1 MCGFVC
7 KMWLSALFSVQFFC
21 LHCPPAASKHSYL
34 SSGGGWRKLVCK
46 MLLDSLVR
54 CISCLLWKIR
64 IWGMECFFFFLE
76 FFYDSHL
83 SLPSLPLDIKQ
94 RKVCRKN
101 MSWNIWLNHD
111 FMHISTKKDLAPDRF
126 GQPPLT
132 LLIPDNKLAINLQWS
147 QSRHPHFSV
156 DVTITSLWVRSQ
168 HGFHLPRR
176 DT

>member
-1 MCGFVC
+1 MYF
-7 KMWLSALFSVQFFC
+7 L
-21 LHCPPAASKHSYL
+21 
-34 SSGGGWRKLVCK
+34 LVMK
-46 MLLDSLVR
+46 NKDLRNGV
-54 CISCLLWKIR
+54 
-64 IWGMECFFFFLE
+64 FFFFLE

-156 DVTITSLWVRSQ
+156 MWPSRLCGWGLNMVFNCLEGTPKIIYQKCQCRFVKLMYYII
-168 HGFHLPRR
+168 FPRC
-176 DT
+176 